1 MLFRR
6 IRGEKTN
13 RWMKCPVCVPETS
26 HLICWRKNRNRAQTI
41 SNTRC
46 RWRVERHLIF
56 FDLIQHKYLGDRE
69 DENIRKQ
76 TVKQQNGRI
85 SQKKNQEKGRNNKV
99 PIAWVQKKRYK
110 KVAKKRRRLWI
121 RTSKQACICLFHNV
135 EG

>member
-26 HLICWRKNRNRAQTI
+26 HLICWRKNHNRAQTI

-46 RWRVERHLIF
+46 RWRVERHHIF

-76 TVKQQNGRI
+76 TVKQQSGRI
-85 SQKKNQEKGRNNKV
+85 SQKKSRKRDATIKFQSLGC
-99 PIAWVQKKRYK
+99 KKK
-110 KVAKKRRRLWI
+110 KKK
-121 RTSKQACICLFHNV
+121 KK
-135 EG
+135 